1 MASRKSPTPKPE
13 LPAGAAPPRARRPAV
28 RRAKPAAAPSAAPE
42 VPPGDNE
49 VPPTG
54 NEVSS
59 AERIRMRAYFL
70 HLERKGRPGDP
81 VGDWLRAEQEV
92 VVDADAQG

>member
-13 LPAGAAPPRARRPAV
+13 LPAGAAPSRARRPAV
-28 RRAKPAAAPSAAPE
+28 RRPKLAAASSAPPEVAPGDTE
-42 VPPGDNE
+42 VPPAA
-49 VPPTG
+49 T
-54 NEVSS
+54 EVSS

-92 VVDADAQG
+92 VVDAEAQG